1 LHFNF
6 KSAFTALHPH
16 HQTKVIS
23 MCSGLTRIQ
32 SLLKSKAPL
41 SKDSAAVKSV
51 LKFMGRVIG
60 LALAE
65 EMALG
70 VNFSTSFCK
79 ALLWNTREDEIG
91 LEDLK
96 VVSHS

>member
-1 LHFNF
+1 MHF
-6 KSAFTALHPH
+6 
-16 HQTKVIS
+16 
-23 MCSGLTRIQ
+23 
-32 SLLKSKAPL
+32 LKETHESV
-41 SKDSAAVKSV
+41 SVKSV

-79 ALLWNTREDEIG
+79 SLLWNTRKEEIG

-96 VVSHS
+96 VVFNSCK